1 MDYDNLKI
9 NNGGLIAWGLV
20 IHKTLLAYGSPIPST
35 HL

>member
-9 NNGGLIAWGLV
+9 NNGALIAWGLV
-20 IHKTLLAYGSPIPST
+20 IHKTLLVDGSPVSST

>member
-9 NNGGLIAWGLV
+9 NNGTLIAWGLV
-20 IHKTLLAYGSPIPST
+20 ICKTLLADGSPIPSS